1 MIRSIRLC
9 RTPGL
14 GGTLITCKSCGDY
27 HFIFKSCGNRYCP
40 LCQNI
45 KKEMWLDKMV
55 ELTLPVG
62 YFHTVFTLPS
72 ELRELTRQNQK
83 VCYNI
88 LFRSAWKAL
97 SELCEEELG
106 IKPGM
111 ISMLHTW
118 GQNLSY
124 HPHVHTI
131 IPNGGIDIKTGKWK
145 KINRKLY
152 LIAPSHLRVRFKKI
166 FIKMLIEAFD
176 NDELKQ
182 NGEDW
187 NEDNIDELRKV
198 FNVVQQIDWVVWN
211 GAPAKGVKQLYEYLG
226 RYVHRIAMAD
236 SRILEIRNNII
247 TFSYKDYRKEDGQ
260 NKPAVKTMSLQ
271 VFEFIKRFL
280 QHLLPPS
287 FQKVRYYG
295 IVASAGRKKL
305 RAIQKELKVKVPL
318 KRTSAQIIEKLI
330 GAPLDVCQNCG
341 GIGTFVTITIM
352 PNPVWIFDHCKNLS
366 QRYRPPPRLGAK
378 VSVLDPLFANV

>member
-1 MIRSIRLC
+1 MAA
-9 RTPGL
+9 
-14 GGTLITCKSCGDY
+14 
-27 HFIFKSCGNRYCP
+27 
-40 LCQNI
+40 
-45 KKEMWLDKMV
+45 
-55 ELTLPVG
+55 LTLPVG

-72 ELRELTRQNQK
+72 ELRELTKQNQK

-88 LFRSAWKAL
+88 LFRAAWKAL

-145 KINRKLY
+145 KIKRKLY
-152 LIAPSHLRVRFKKI
+152 LIAPSHLRKRFKKV
-166 FIKMLIEAFD
+166 FVSMLLAAFD
-176 NDELKQ
+176 NDELKKD
-182 NGEDW
+182 GADW
-187 NEDNIDELRKV
+187 NEDNIDELRDL
-198 FNVVQQIDWVVWN
+198 FNAVQRIDWVVWN
-211 GAPAKGVKQLYEYLG
+211 GAPANGVEQLYEYLG

-236 SRILEIRNNII
+236 SRILEIQNNVV

-260 NKPAVKTMSLQ
+260 QKPLLLTMQLQ
-271 VFEFIKRFL
+271 VFDFINKFL
-280 QHLLPPS
+280 QHLLPAS

-295 IVASAGRKKL
+295 ILASAGRKQL

-318 KRTSAQIIEKLI
+318 RRTTAEIIEKLI
-330 GAPLDVCQNCG
+330 GAPLDVCQHCG
-341 GIGTFVTITIM
+341 AMGTFVTVIIL
-352 PNPVWIFDHCKNLS
+352 PNPNWIFDNCKGLS
-366 QRYRPPPRLGAK
+366 QRYRPPP
-378 VSVLDPLFANV
+378 VSADWTAIFDPPIANV